1 MTLHSGSATGA
12 VLAALNGAGAI
23 TGPGNYAFTAAS
35 PVPLPRS
42 TAYWVVAEGGG
53 AGLSWRSVN
62 STSSDIG
69 SAAGWTIADNG
80 EFRTATSTGPFTE
93 FSFGPMYLRVNG
105 VVVNSLARGAPTIT
119 APNVFRVPA
128 TLGVTF
134 LGITD
139 ANGTT
144 RIAETAR
151 YNWRRFPGCG
161 GLTPEVASVGTGPT
175 YTLTD
180 ADAGKRVSV
189 QVWFIDDVG
198 YSEGPQNKTTGAPVT
213 AAAHCAAPTLT
224 GGASFIEEDPFAVAV
239 G

>member
-1 MTLHSGSATGA
+1 MS
-12 VLAALNGAGAI
+12 VLNGAGAI

-80 EFRTATSTGPFTE
+80 EFRTATSTGHFTE

-105 VVVNSLARGAPTIT
+105 VVVNSLARGAPTIVP
-119 APNVFRVPA
+119 PNVLRVPA

-134 LGITD
+134 AGITD
-139 ANGTT
+139 RNGATM
-144 RIAETAR
+144 IEDTAL
-151 YNWRRFPGCG
+151 YNWRRFPGSG
-161 GLTPEVASVGTGPT
+161 GVVPDAASIGTGPT

-180 ADAGKRVSV
+180 ADAGKGVSV